1 MVQCIRVSLEKWYER
16 IVSQGHITPPYPTL
30 TLRCVHLFA
39 VEGILVTNNTYQLL
53 MYHDSIM
60 ERVEVTDV
68 DTEVI
73 PMSRLHFPGVIN
85 YPGNISA
92 HVR

>member
-1 MVQCIRVSLEKWYER
+1 
-16 IVSQGHITPPYPTL
+16 
-30 TLRCVHLFA
+30 
-39 VEGILVTNNTYQLL
+39 VTNNTYQLL

-73 PMSRLHFPGVIN
+73 PMSRLHFQGVIN
-85 YPGNISA
+85 YPGDISV